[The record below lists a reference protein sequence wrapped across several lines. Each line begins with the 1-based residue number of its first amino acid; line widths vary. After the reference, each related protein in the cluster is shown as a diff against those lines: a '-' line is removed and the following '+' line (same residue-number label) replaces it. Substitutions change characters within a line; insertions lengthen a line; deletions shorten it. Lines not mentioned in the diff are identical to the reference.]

1 MNSQFYNPEIEGY
14 PYNPEKAKELLT
26 QAGYQDGFSTTI
38 YMENNDLNAE
48 LGAAV
53 QAYLDRVGIHVTVM
67 LMDAAQY
74 YEEIILTG
82 WEDGIGVVKFG
93 YAPNEFSS
101 MKGLLSRETH
111 ATRMPALSLPNEFF
125 DALDLARAQATEA
138 DAIPYIQQA
147 EKILIDDYAIGTGW
161 VASSIA
167 VKKDTVYGDH
177 FCSLG
182 RYIQWTPESAYFSEG
197 AG

>member
-1 MNSQFYNPEIEGY
+1 MGKQAAYGYMLWFSSADPQSPFSNLKVRQAALYAIDMEAITQYLIGKTGSYTNQLSSVNSQFYNPEIEGY
-14 PYNPEKAKELLT
+14 PYNPQKAKELLA

-82 WEDGIGVVKFG
+82 WEDCIGVVKFG

-101 MKGLLSRETH
+101 MKGCLLYTSRC
-111 ATRMPALSLPNEFF
+111 
-125 DALDLARAQATEA
+125 
-138 DAIPYIQQA
+138 
-147 EKILIDDYAIGTGW
+147 
-161 VASSIA
+161 V
-167 VKKDTVYGDH
+167 
-177 FCSLG
+177 
-182 RYIQWTPESAYFSEG
+182 
-197 AG
+197 

>member
-1 MNSQFYNPEIEGY
+1 
-14 PYNPEKAKELLT
+14 
-26 QAGYQDGFSTTI
+26 
-38 YMENNDLNAE
+38 
-48 LGAAV
+48 
-53 QAYLDRVGIHVTVM
+53 
-67 LMDAAQY
+67 
-74 YEEIILTG
+74 
-82 WEDGIGVVKFG
+82 
-93 YAPNEFSS
+93 
-101 MKGLLSRETH
+101 
-111 ATRMPALSLPNEFF
+111 MPALSLPNEFST
-125 DALDLARAQATEA
+125 RWIWQAQATEA

-182 RYIQWTPESAYFSEG
+182 RYIQWTPESAYFSEE